1 MARIFGLSGS
11 LRRASFNAAL
21 LRAAAD
27 VMPDGAA
34 LRIGSIADVPL
45 YNGDLEAEGTP
56 EPVLQQREQIAAA
69 DGLLLVTPEYNN
81 GIPGVFKNALDWIG
95 SGPGAAVFRGKPVAV
110 IGASPGGFGT
120 IMAQTQ
126 WLQVL
131 RALQAR
137 QYHEGRLLVSG
148 VGKLV
153 DDRGD
158 LTDAATRERLAG
170 FLAGFVTWVQ
180 RSVPAVKEP

>member
-1 MARIFGLSGS
+1 MTTIFGLSGS
-11 LRRASFNAAL
+11 LRRASFNASL
-21 LRAAAD
+21 LQAAKAQ
-27 VMPDGAA
+27 MPPGTE
-34 LRIGSIADVPL
+34 LKIGSIADVPL
-45 YNGDLEAEGTP
+45 YNADVESEGVP
-56 EPVLQQREQIAAA
+56 EPVLHLREQIAAA

-95 SGPGAAVFRGKPVAV
+95 SGPGADVFKGKPVAV

-148 VGKLV
+148 ARKLFN
-153 DDRGD
+153 DHGT
-158 LTDAATRERLAG
+158 LTDDATTERLAA
-170 FLAGFVTWVQ
+170 FLDGFVI
-180 RSVPAVKEP
+180 SIAG